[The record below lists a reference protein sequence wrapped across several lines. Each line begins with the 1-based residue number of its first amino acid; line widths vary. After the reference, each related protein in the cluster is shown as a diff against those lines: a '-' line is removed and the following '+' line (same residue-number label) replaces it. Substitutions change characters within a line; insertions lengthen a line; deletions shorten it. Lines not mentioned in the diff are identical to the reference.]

1 MVRKGADGAEFKLQ
15 CNCESLQEFMYNWNS
30 RLEGV
35 DETSRGKFFSLSPD
49 QIVAVKITRMY
60 YQSTNLV
67 NNVCMSGQVSASRPS
82 AGTKWTSSTTTSNTP
97 SSSPVTEK

>member
-1 MVRKGADGAEFKLQ
+1 MEQSSNYNVIVSPFKSSCIIGTLGSREWTRLVG
-15 CNCESLQEFMYNWNS
+15 ES
-30 RLEGV
+30 
-35 DETSRGKFFSLSPD
+35 FFSLSPD